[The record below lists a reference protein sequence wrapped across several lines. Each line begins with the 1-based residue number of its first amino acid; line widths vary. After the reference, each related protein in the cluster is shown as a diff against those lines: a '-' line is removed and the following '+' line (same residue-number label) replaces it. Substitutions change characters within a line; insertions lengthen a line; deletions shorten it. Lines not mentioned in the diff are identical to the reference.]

1 MAADMS
7 FIQKALTEC
16 TSEELEM
23 RKVRALEK
31 TSRAM
36 EGILEWL
43 EDIDK
48 DDWSERIQ
56 WYLSLFKE
64 RFIDPA
70 SNK

>member
-1 MAADMS
+1 MS
-7 FIQKALTEC
+7 YIQKALTEC
-16 TSEELEM
+16 TPEELEL
-23 RKVRALEK
+23 RKIRAMEK
-31 TSRAM
+31 TSRAL

-64 RFIDPA
+64 KFIDPV
-70 SNK
+70 SSK